1 MKIEGIQSVVHKATP
16 NVSNGQGG
24 QEGKISSMKQQESYP
39 SSEKQYTEEQV
50 IKAIEKANKSF
61 ESFERRFEISV
72 HDRLKN
78 AIMIKVI
85 NSSNDEVIREIPS
98 KKLLDMVANML
109 EVAGLLVDK
118 KG

>member
-1 MKIEGIQSVVHKATP
+1 MKIEGIQSVGQKAAAHA
-16 NVSNGQGG
+16 SNGHGS
-24 QEGKISSMKQQESYP
+24 QEAKVSTTKQQESFP
-39 SSEKQYTEEQV
+39 FSERQYTEEQV
-50 IKAIEKANKSF
+50 MKAIERANKSF
-61 ESFERRFEISV
+61 ESFGRRFEISV

-85 NSSNDEVIREIPS
+85 DSSNDEVIREIPS

-118 KG
+118 RG